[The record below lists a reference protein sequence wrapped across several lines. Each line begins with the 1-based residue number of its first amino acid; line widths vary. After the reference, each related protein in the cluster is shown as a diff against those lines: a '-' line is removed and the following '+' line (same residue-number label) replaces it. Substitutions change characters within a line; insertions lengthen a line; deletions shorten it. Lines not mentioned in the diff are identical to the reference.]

1 MVREVGS
8 NTGHEIGLMMGNEAN
23 GAIKHSKPETAQINS
38 LIRFSSLPQ
47 QPLVDP
53 LAAYLATL
61 APKSQAVVK
70 ERLATV
76 ARLIGVD
83 PAAMPWHEL
92 RAHHLDYIRGR
103 LGEEDPLTKKKR
115 APATINLTLA
125 ALRGVLKQARNQN
138 LLTDEEYRRVTEV
151 KGARGSRLPAGRA
164 VPGGE
169 LKALVE
175 ACRRDP
181 SPAGARDAAILAV
194 LYIGGVRRTEL
205 VSLDLADYTADPPT
219 LRVRHGKGDK
229 ERLVP
234 LTATAGAALAAWLAR
249 RGDHPG
255 KLFLPV
261 SQVGAVHGDGLSSI
275 AVYNMLQK
283 RAAQAGVPHVSP
295 HDLRRSFVSDLLDA
309 GVDLSAAQQL
319 AGHASVV
326 TTARYDRRGETAK
339 RQGVEKLHFPF
350 R

>member
-1 MVREVGS
+1 VA
-8 NTGHEIGLMMGNEAN
+8 TH
-23 GAIKHSKPETAQINS
+23 GAAYGAASVETPTPTSMAT
-38 LIRFSSLPQ
+38 LPAVPPPVLPPTLPAVLPAR
-47 QPLVDP
+47 PLVDP
-53 LAAYLATL
+53 LTAYLATL
-61 APKSQAVVK
+61 APKSQTVVK
-70 ERLATV
+70 ERMITV
-76 ARLIGVD
+76 PRLIGVD

-103 LGEEDPLTKKKR
+103 LGEEDPLTKK
-115 APATINLTLA
+115 ATLA

-138 LLTDEEYRRVTEV
+138 LLTDEEYRRIAEV

-205 VSLDLADYTADPPT
+205 VDLAAADYTADPPT

-249 RGDHPG
+249 RGDRPG

-261 SQVGAVHGDGLSSI
+261 SQVGEVHGDGLSSI

>member
-103 LGEEDPLTKKKR
+103 LGEEDPLTKK
-115 APATINLTLA
+115 ATLA

-138 LLTDEEYRRVTEV
+138 LLTDEEYRRIAEV
-151 KGARGSRLPAGRA
+151 KGARGSRPAAPCPAASSRPSSRPAAATRA
-164 VPGGE
+164 PP
-169 LKALVE
+169 AP
-175 ACRRDP
+175 ATPRSWP
-181 SPAGARDAAILAV
+181 SFI
-194 LYIGGVRRTEL
+194 
-205 VSLDLADYTADPPT
+205 
-219 LRVRHGKGDK
+219 
-229 ERLVP
+229 
-234 LTATAGAALAAWLAR
+234 
-249 RGDHPG
+249 
-255 KLFLPV
+255 
-261 SQVGAVHGDGLSSI
+261 
-275 AVYNMLQK
+275 
-283 RAAQAGVPHVSP
+283 
-295 HDLRRSFVSDLLDA
+295 
-309 GVDLSAAQQL
+309 
-319 AGHASVV
+319 
-326 TTARYDRRGETAK
+326 
-339 RQGVEKLHFPF
+339 
-350 R
+350 